1 MARSSTTETY
11 QSSNSTSKE
20 HSKTDS
26 RQDTTS
32 QSTSNSRQ
40 DSTSQSSSTS
50 QSTSKNV
57 LDKEL
62 MNQILSGLMG
72 TMTDEQITQFAENLL
87 RPQLNAGL
95 EEAQQNYETTKLS
108 KEQEIA
114 NIAANLTRSIDEQN
128 AAYRRSAANVETAA
142 LNRGMGR
149 SSYTMQTLAN
159 QGDALAKAVQQLTE
173 DSGRR
178 SQQIQNQITQAAQQ
192 NSQTQGRLSSD
203 YASQLAAKVQELK
216 ENQRKEWNSNYL
228 TAISSAMGQQ
238 TTGSQQTAGSQTSI
252 RSHDGKPTDAWN
264 ERNDGRKQHGEQRN
278 ERIDDDEQG
287 RRNEQKEGNG
297 KQSGGKHTRNLWTIQ
312 PEEHEQNSVT
322 SGRIDAHKKGCG
334 L

>member
-11 QSSNSTSKE
+11 QSSSSTGKE

-26 RQDTTS
+26 RQDTTH

-108 KEQEIA
+108 KEQEIE
-114 NIAANLTRSIDEQN
+114 NLAANLTRSIDEEN
-128 AAYRRSAANVETAA
+128 WAYGRSAAKVETGA
-142 LNRGMGR
+142 LNRGM
-149 SSYTMQTLAN
+149 
-159 QGDALAKAVQQLTE
+159 V
-173 DSGRR
+173 
-178 SQQIQNQITQAAQQ
+178 
-192 NSQTQGRLSSD
+192 LSS
-203 YASQLAAKVQELK
+203 
-216 ENQRKEWNSNYL
+216 
-228 TAISSAMGQQ
+228 
-238 TTGSQQTAGSQTSI
+238 
-252 RSHDGKPTDAWN
+252 
-264 ERNDGRKQHGEQRN
+264 
-278 ERIDDDEQG
+278 
-287 RRNEQKEGNG
+287 
-297 KQSGGKHTRNLWTIQ
+297 
-312 PEEHEQNSVT
+312 
-322 SGRIDAHKKGCG
+322 
-334 L
+334 

>member
-1 MARSSTTETY
+1 MRSKGSEDMARSSTTETY
-11 QSSNSTSKE
+11 QSSSSTGKE

-108 KEQEIA
+108 KEQEIE
-114 NIAANLTRSIDEQN
+114 NLAANLTRSIDEQN
-128 AAYRRSAANVETAA
+128 AAYRKSAANVETAA

-192 NSQTQGRLSSD
+192 NSRTQGRLNSD

-238 TTGSQQTAGSQTSI
+238 TTGSQQTLGTSETTGESSTESSGTSVSTTTSKGSGSSSKKTY
-252 RSHDGKPTDAWN
+252 A
-264 ERNDGRKQHGEQRN
+264 
-278 ERIDDDEQG
+278 
-287 RRNEQKEGNG
+287 QKGG
-297 KQSGGKHTRNLWTIQ
+297 YSGTTYSKT
-312 PEEHEQNSVT
+312 
-322 SGRIDAHKKGCG
+322 
-334 L
+334 

>member
-11 QSSNSTSKE
+11 QSSSSTGRE

-108 KEQEIA
+108 KEQEIE
-114 NIAANLTRSIDEQN
+114 NLAANLTRSIDEQN

-159 QGDALAKAVQQLTE
+159 QGNALAKAVQQLTE

-192 NSQTQGRLSSD
+192 NSRTQGRLSSD

-216 ENQRKEWNSNYL
+216 ENQRREWNSNYL

-238 TTGSQQTAGSQTSI
+238 TTGSQQTTGNQTTLGTSETTGESSTESSGSSVST
-252 RSHDGKPTDAWN
+252 TT
-264 ERNDGRKQHGEQRN
+264 
-278 ERIDDDEQG
+278 
-287 RRNEQKEGNG
+287 
-297 KQSGGKHTRNLWTIQ
+297 SGGGGKSKKKETANRAAANTREIYGRYSPKN
-312 PEEHEQNSVT
+312 T
-322 SGRIDAHKKGCG
+322 SKIR
-334 L
+334 

>member
-11 QSSNSTSKE
+11 QSSSSTSKE

-40 DSTSQSSSTS
+40 DSTSQSSSNT
-50 QSTSKNV
+50 QSTTKNV
-57 LDKEL
+57 LDKEM

-72 TMTDEQITQFAENLL
+72 NMTDEQITQFAENLL

-95 EEAQQNYETTKLS
+95 EASQQNYETTKLS

-114 NIAANLTRSIDEQN
+114 NIAANLNRSIDAQN
-128 AAYRRSAANVETAA
+128 AAYRKGAANVETAA

-149 SSYTMQTLAN
+149 SSYTVQTLAN
-159 QGDALAKAVQQLTE
+159 QSNALAKAVQQLTE
-173 DSGRR
+173 DSGRQ

-192 NSQTQGRLSSD
+192 NSQTQGRLNND

-238 TTGSQQTAGSQTSI
+238 TTGSQQTTGNQTSI
-252 RSHDGKPTDAWN
+252 GSQQTTGSQQTLGTSETTGESSTESSGSSVSTTTTSRGGGGSRKKKAAANSTGATAN
-264 ERNDGRKQHGEQRN
+264 TREIYGRYSPKN
-278 ERIDDDEQG
+278 
-287 RRNEQKEGNG
+287 
-297 KQSGGKHTRNLWTIQ
+297 
-312 PEEHEQNSVT
+312 T
-322 SGRIDAHKKGCG
+322 SKIR
-334 L
+334 

>member
-11 QSSNSTSKE
+11 QNSSSTSRE

-108 KEQEIA
+108 KEQEIE
-114 NIAANLTRSIDEQN
+114 NLAANLTRSIDEQN

-192 NSQTQGRLSSD
+192 NSRTQGRLSSD

-216 ENQRKEWNSNYL
+216 ENQRREWNSNYL
-228 TAISSAMGQQ
+228 TAISSAM
-238 TTGSQQTAGSQTSI
+238 
-252 RSHDGKPTDAWN
+252 
-264 ERNDGRKQHGEQRN
+264 
-278 ERIDDDEQG
+278 
-287 RRNEQKEGNG
+287 
-297 KQSGGKHTRNLWTIQ
+297 
-312 PEEHEQNSVT
+312 
-322 SGRIDAHKKGCG
+322 
-334 L
+334 